1 MTKQNSDNEEKGKPR
16 FFPEDILTAPRIVEL
31 SDGREVTANL
41 YELTRNEWIE
51 LWGEEQSTEEGD
63 AMLAR
68 VYGLKVKEIGELKF
82 PDYRK
87 LIDRLRIWGK
97 IPYDIESSKNSES
110 ALSKQ

>member
-1 MTKQNSDNEEKGKPR
+1 MADKKSDNEEKEKPR
-16 FFPEDILTAPRIVEL
+16 IFPVDILTAPRVIEL

-51 LWGEEQSTEEGD
+51 LWGEDQTTEAGD

-68 VYGLKVKEIGELKF
+68 VYGLEVKEIGELKF

-87 LIDRLRIWGK
+87 LIDRLRIWGNL
-97 IPYDIESSKNSES
+97 PYDIDASKNSES